1 MRTGPYTRRLT
12 FGTDRHGRPPPPAP
26 TSSTASTASTAANG
40 VLWCR
45 EYGRQLLVRRG
56 ILRRRRT
63 MARRI
68 PRRRRPFLLAFHP
81 QRLTTHDFDLVYSLH
96 SFAATVEGQASVVK
110 GDSLVLMDD
119 SNSYQWWL
127 VQEIRYIPA
136 NSENIETQFERLAR
150 LNKYRNVDVSV
161 TKIVC
166 FFVLGV
172 GFWVLSGAGVRES
185 LQICPSPI

>member
-1 MRTGPYTRRLT
+1 M
-12 FGTDRHGRPPPPAP
+12 
-26 TSSTASTASTAANG
+26 
-40 VLWCR
+40 
-45 EYGRQLLVRRG
+45 
-56 ILRRRRT
+56 
-63 MARRI
+63 
-68 PRRRRPFLLAFHP
+68 
-81 QRLTTHDFDLVYSLH
+81 
-96 SFAATVEGQASVVK
+96 K
-110 GDSLVLMDD
+110 GDSLVLIDD

-136 NSENIETQFERLAR
+136 DSENIETPFERLAR
-150 LNKYRNVDVSV
+150 PNKCRNVDVSV